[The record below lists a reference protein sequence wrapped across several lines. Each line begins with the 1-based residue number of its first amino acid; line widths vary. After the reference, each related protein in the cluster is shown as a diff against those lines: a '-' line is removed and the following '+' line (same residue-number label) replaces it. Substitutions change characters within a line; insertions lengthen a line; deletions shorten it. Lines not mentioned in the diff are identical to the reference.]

1 MFNLRR
7 KKIAIDFAQPTK
19 ANLIPGATV
28 EEKAAYISELLTEKL
43 ADDFK
48 SGRITE
54 EQVYQLVSD
63 KEIEAKEELKFL
75 EQYRLNIEDLRK
87 LAGKLIKSQ
96 GSTRPTDQIIDSIIQ
111 TLIERAGS
119 YFVPQLIKLH
129 RVESRSEKLIEPL
142 LSYKKPEEIIS
153 IQNFIRIEIAKRRL
167 AVVDEFNLILRKGK
181 VFNNKFNEDQLL
193 FILQHELQEIAQE
206 ESVVLTPIQVQEIKT
221 ELNQL
226 DSKVLMLNSKAR
238 LWNRILEVHPD
249 IPNKEEW
256 AALIPENLRITW
268 TLRAILKQE
277 GYDIISTD
285 ESRRR
290 IKETSGADK
299 PAADKSDSLYYFFF
313 PGTDEYERPISNT
326 RSYALSKLRECIE
339 NGFDNERLFSVLGL
353 STKRKSKPKE
363 NPVIKD
369 TEETEETEDVEVV
382 EDPASITVA
391 DEQDK
396 YAKRISYWYK
406 YQTKIVKQIPG
417 ETPEEKASYI
427 ESLTSKQVAE
437 NFKSG
442 LITEQEVLAI
452 AGSDRASRFVGF
464 RDDLREAGLPDVAK
478 MLGKVFEMPEDER
491 YADFNL
497 KFLSNDEKKL
507 CDTLRNEYNLDP
519 IPFPV
524 KIPCP
529 SDNPTTVDRFE
540 IDFLLPCDVLVGFS
554 EEETVTNVNEV
565 TGEVESQLIVKPIIE
580 HRVIFVGEYF
590 GIKYTDEKTVED
602 KGRPWVTP
610 SGELPVFIYN
620 KGADNENIHII
631 EAGKKS
637 RTLELYKLKTQWKIF
652 TTKVIADMLGTRT
665 LSLDDTELK
674 YKRPLMRKLD
684 EARIIYN
691 SPNCTPNSGCAMLKL
706 IKENATVTPELRKYT
721 EPNYIRER
729 FDDDKHR
736 SLNVIECA
744 ITNVKLSEA
753 LMIAKRQFVSEDV
766 SAPPGHF
773 NQGFNRETMY
783 AHTQEFESVRKRID
797 MLQRSLYTKPIRTE
811 TTEQQQVRRRK
822 IVEQIEVLENLILGF
837 DSSPLYDFKLFLD
850 QILKEGEVA
859 EKIAKLEELKRQ
871 IENDEK
877 TFTLGEL
884 RQEIFKISKELLA
897 QTMER
902 GMKGE

>member
-1 MFNLRR
+1 MFNIRR
-7 KKIAIDFAQPTK
+7 KKIAVEFTQPIK
-19 ANLIPGATV
+19 PNQIPGSSI
-28 EEKAAYISELLTEKL
+28 EEKAAYISEMLSNKL

-48 SGRITE
+48 AGRITE
-54 EQVYQLVSD
+54 EQIYKLVAD
-63 KEIEAKEELKFL
+63 KSIQTEKDFQFL
-75 EQYRLNIEDLRK
+75 EQYRLNIAELRK
-87 LAGKLIKSQ
+87 LAGKLVKSEGISQ
-96 GSTRPTDQIIDSIIQ
+96 PNELAIDSIIQ
-111 TLIERAGS
+111 KLLERAGT
-119 YFVPQLIKLH
+119 YFVPQLVKLH
-129 RVESRSEKLIEPL
+129 RVDSRSEELITPL
-142 LSYKKPEEIIS
+142 LSYQKPEEIS
-153 IQNFIRIEIAKRRL
+153 AIQNFIRVEVLKRRL
-167 AVVDEFNLILRKGK
+167 AVKDEFIIVLQRGKLFNPAFTEEQLI
-181 VFNNKFNEDQLL
+181 
-193 FILQHELQEIAQE
+193 FILENEFNDIAQND
-206 ESVVLTPIQVQEIKT
+206 SIVLTPVQSKEIKD
-221 ELNQL
+221 ELITL
-226 DSKVLMLNSKAR
+226 DKKVLMMNSKAR
-238 LWNRILEVHPD
+238 LWNRILEIHPD
-249 IPNKEEW
+249 IPNKDEW
-256 AALIPENLRITW
+256 SALIPDELRITW
-268 TLRAILKQE
+268 TLKAILRYFDFDVSGK
-277 GYDIISTD
+277 D

-290 IKETSGADK
+290 IKETTDSPKIRAEQ
-299 PAADKSDSLYYFFF
+299 SDSLYYYFF
-313 PGTDEYERPISNT
+313 PDTDEYEKPILNPRP
-326 RSYALSKLRECIE
+326 YALGKLRECIE
-339 NGFDNERLFSVLGL
+339 NGFDNERLFSILGL
-353 STKRKSKPKE
+353 STKRRSKSKEKLKTE
-363 NPVIKD
+363 NA
-369 TEETEETEDVEVV
+369 EENENVEIV
-382 EDPASITVA
+382 EDPASISVVDA
-391 DEQDK
+391 QDK

-417 ETPEEKASYI
+417 ETLEQKASYV
-427 ESLTSKQVAE
+427 ESLTTEQIAE
-437 NFKSG
+437 NFKLG

-452 AGSDRASRFVGF
+452 AGTDRASRFVGF

-497 KFLSNDEKKL
+497 KFLSNEEKKL
-507 CDTLRNEYNLDP
+507 CDVLRNEYNLDP

-554 EEETVTNVNEV
+554 EEETLTNVNEV

-620 KGADNENIHII
+620 KGENNENIHII

-652 TTKVIADMLGTRT
+652 TTNVIADMLGTRT
-665 LSLDDTELK
+665 LSLDDTELR
-674 YKRPLMRKLD
+674 YKRPLMQKLD

-691 SPNCTPNSGCAMLKL
+691 SPNCTANSGCAMLKL
-706 IKENATVTPELRKYT
+706 IKENATITPELRKYT

-736 SLNVIECA
+736 SLNIIECA

-783 AHTQEFESVRKRID
+783 AHTKEFESVRKRID
-797 MLQRSLYTKPIRTE
+797 ILQRSLLTKPIKTE
-811 TTEQQQVRRRK
+811 TTEQLQVRRRK

-837 DSSPLYDFKLFLD
+837 DSSPLYDFKLFLN
-850 QILKEGEVA
+850 QILKEGEIA

-877 TFTLGEL
+877 TFTFGEL

-902 GMKGE
+902 GTKKE

>member
-1 MFNLRR
+1 MFNIRR
-7 KKIAIDFAQPTK
+7 KKIAVEFTQPIK
-19 ANLIPGATV
+19 PNQIPGSSI
-28 EEKAAYISELLTEKL
+28 EEKAAYISEMLSNKL

-48 SGRITE
+48 AGRITE
-54 EQVYQLVSD
+54 EQIYKLVAD
-63 KEIEAKEELKFL
+63 KSIQTEKDFQFL
-75 EQYRLNIEDLRK
+75 EQYRLNIAELRK
-87 LAGKLIKSQ
+87 LAGKLVKSEGISQ
-96 GSTRPTDQIIDSIIQ
+96 PNELAIDSIIQ
-111 TLIERAGS
+111 KLLERAGT
-119 YFVPQLIKLH
+119 YFVPQLVKLH
-129 RVESRSEKLIEPL
+129 RVDSRSEELITPL
-142 LSYKKPEEIIS
+142 LSYQKPEEIAA
-153 IQNFIRIEIAKRRL
+153 IQNFIRVEVLKRRL
-167 AVVDEFNLILRKGK
+167 AVKDEFIIVLQRGKLFNPAFTEEQLI
-181 VFNNKFNEDQLL
+181 
-193 FILQHELQEIAQE
+193 FILENEFNDIAQND
-206 ESVVLTPIQVQEIKT
+206 SIVLTPVQSKEIKD
-221 ELNQL
+221 ELITL
-226 DSKVLMLNSKAR
+226 DKKVLMMNSKAR
-238 LWNRILEVHPD
+238 LWNRILEIHPD
-249 IPNKEEW
+249 IPNKDEW
-256 AALIPENLRITW
+256 SALIPDELRITW
-268 TLRAILKQE
+268 TLKAILRYFDFDVSGK
-277 GYDIISTD
+277 D
-285 ESRRR
+285 ELRRR
-290 IKETSGADK
+290 IKETTDSPKIRAEQ
-299 PAADKSDSLYYFFF
+299 SDSLYYYFF
-313 PGTDEYERPISNT
+313 PDTDEYEKSILNPRP
-326 RSYALSKLRECIE
+326 YALGKLRECIE
-339 NGFDNERLFSVLGL
+339 NGFDNERLFSILGL
-353 STKRKSKPKE
+353 STKRRSKSKEKLKTE
-363 NPVIKD
+363 NA
-369 TEETEETEDVEVV
+369 EENENVEIV
-382 EDPASITVA
+382 EDPASISVVDA
-391 DEQDK
+391 QDK

-417 ETPEEKASYI
+417 ETLEQKASYV
-427 ESLTSKQVAE
+427 ESLTTEQIAE

-452 AGSDRASRFVGF
+452 AGTDRASRFVGF

-497 KFLSNDEKKL
+497 KFLSNEEKKL
-507 CDTLRNEYNLDP
+507 CDVLRNEYNLDP

-554 EEETVTNVNEV
+554 EEETLTNVNEV

-620 KGADNENIHII
+620 KGENNENIHII

-652 TTKVIADMLGTRT
+652 TTNVIADMLGTRT
-665 LSLDDTELK
+665 LSLDDTELR
-674 YKRPLMRKLD
+674 YKRPLMQKLD

-691 SPNCTPNSGCAMLKL
+691 SPNCTANSGCAMLKL
-706 IKENATVTPELRKYT
+706 IKENATITPELRKYT

-736 SLNVIECA
+736 SLNIIECA

-783 AHTQEFESVRKRID
+783 AHTKEFESVRKRID
-797 MLQRSLYTKPIRTE
+797 ILQRSLLTKPIKTE
-811 TTEQQQVRRRK
+811 TTEQLQVRRRK

-837 DSSPLYDFKLFLD
+837 DSSPLYDFKLFLN
-850 QILKEGEVA
+850 QILKEGEIA

-877 TFTLGEL
+877 TFTFGEL

-902 GMKGE
+902 GTKKE

>member
-1 MFNLRR
+1 MFNIRR
-7 KKIAIDFAQPTK
+7 KKIAVEFTQPIK
-19 ANLIPGATV
+19 PNQIPGSSI
-28 EEKAAYISELLTEKL
+28 EEKAAYISEMLSNKL
-43 ADDFK
+43 ADDFIA
-48 SGRITE
+48 GRITE
-54 EQVYQLVSD
+54 EQIYKLVAD
-63 KEIEAKEELKFL
+63 KNIQAEEDFQFL
-75 EQYRLNIEDLRK
+75 EQYRLNIAELRK
-87 LAGKLIKSQ
+87 LAGKLLKSEGISQ
-96 GSTRPTDQIIDSIIQ
+96 PNEIAIDSIIQ
-111 TLIERAGS
+111 KLLERAGT

-129 RVESRSEKLIEPL
+129 RVDSRSEELITPL
-142 LSYKKPEEIIS
+142 LSYKKPEEITA
-153 IQNFIRIEIAKRRL
+153 IQNFIRVEVLKRRL
-167 AVVDEFNLILRKGK
+167 AVKDEFIIVLQRGKLFNPAFTEEQLI
-181 VFNNKFNEDQLL
+181 
-193 FILQHELQEIAQE
+193 FILENEFNDIAQND
-206 ESVVLTPIQVQEIKT
+206 SIVLTPVQSKEIKD
-221 ELNQL
+221 ELITL
-226 DSKVLMLNSKAR
+226 DKKVLMMNSKAR
-238 LWNRILEVHPD
+238 LWNRILEIHPD
-249 IPNKEEW
+249 IPNKDEW
-256 AALIPENLRITW
+256 SALIPDELRITW
-268 TLRAILKQE
+268 TLKAILRYFDFDVSGK
-277 GYDIISTD
+277 D

-290 IKETSGADK
+290 IKETTDSPKIRAEQ
-299 PAADKSDSLYYFFF
+299 SDSLYYYFF
-313 PGTDEYERPISNT
+313 PDTDEYEKPILNPRP
-326 RSYALSKLRECIE
+326 YALGKLRECIE
-339 NGFDNERLFSVLGL
+339 NGFDNERLFSILGL
-353 STKRKSKPKE
+353 STKRRSKSKEKLKTE
-363 NPVIKD
+363 NA
-369 TEETEETEDVEVV
+369 EENENVEIV
-382 EDPASITVA
+382 EDPASISVA
-391 DEQDK
+391 DAQDK

-417 ETPEEKASYI
+417 ETLEQKASYV
-427 ESLTSKQVAE
+427 ESLTTEQIAE

-452 AGSDRASRFVGF
+452 AGSDRASRFIGF
-464 RDDLREAGLPDVAK
+464 RDDLREAGIPDVAK
-478 MLGKVFEMPEDER
+478 MLGQVFEMPEDQR

-497 KFLSNDEKKL
+497 KFLSNEEKKL
-507 CDTLRNEYNLDP
+507 CDVLRNEYNLDP

-620 KGADNENIHII
+620 KGEDNENIHII

-652 TTKVIADMLGTRT
+652 TTNVIADMLGTRT
-665 LSLDDTELK
+665 LSLDDTELR

-691 SPNCTPNSGCAMLKL
+691 SPNCTANSGCAMLKL

-783 AHTQEFESVRKRID
+783 AHTKEFESVRKRID
-797 MLQRSLYTKPIRTE
+797 MLQRSLYIKPIRTE

-822 IVEQIEVLENLILGF
+822 VVEQIEVLENLILGF

-859 EKIAKLEELKRQ
+859 EKITKLEELKRQ